1 MQFVKWMHL
10 LISKIRRRKKDMNE
24 IWANRLAAGEKSWEE
39 VPLLRKN
46 SVRSVLQKRVENKI
60 ITELQYK
67 EITGEVYEG

>member
-1 MQFVKWMHL
+1 
-10 LISKIRRRKKDMNE
+10 MNE